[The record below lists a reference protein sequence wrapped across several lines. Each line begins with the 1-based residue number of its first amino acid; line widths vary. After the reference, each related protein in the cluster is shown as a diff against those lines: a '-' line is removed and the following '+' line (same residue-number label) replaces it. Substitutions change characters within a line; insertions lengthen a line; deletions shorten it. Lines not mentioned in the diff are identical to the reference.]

1 MRVLITGAGRAIG
14 RATAEA
20 LTERGHEVVATA
32 RRPEVLDDLDVAQT
46 LALDVTDD
54 DSVAACVA
62 AAGDLDAIVNN
73 AALNVRGPLDEYPTE
88 TFNQVLDTNVTGVLR
103 MVQAVLPVWRPRG
116 SGVFVNISSV
126 NGKVASPLSGSYAA
140 SKYALE
146 AMSEAMHY
154 ELGHFGIRTVIVEP
168 GFIAPGM
175 KADTEHLGP
184 ADYDR
189 LREQWDGMDDELVGD
204 GGRTPTDVAA
214 GIIADCVENADTPL
228 RVPIGPDAETTLA
241 FRKQLSDEEFEAAMR
256 AQLGLTW

>member
-32 RRPEVLDDLDVAQT
+32 RRPEILEGLDVAQT

-73 AALNVRGPLDEYPTE
+73 AALNVRGPLDEYPIERFT
-88 TFNQVLDTNVTGVLR
+88 QVLDTNVTGVLR

-126 NGKVASPLSGSYAA
+126 NGRIASPLSGAYAT
-140 SKYALE
+140 SKFALE

-175 KADTEHLGP
+175 KAEVEHFGP
-184 ADYDR
+184 SDYDG
-189 LREQWDGMDDELVGD
+189 LREQWDGMDDELVGSA
-204 GGRTPTDVAA
+204 GRTPPEVAA

-228 RVPIGPDAETTLA
+228 RVPIGADAETTLA
-241 FRKQLSDEEFEAAMR
+241 FRKQLTDEEFEAAMR
-256 AQLGLTW
+256 AQLDLTW